1 MKKDRRKI
9 IYLFGRLARKQIA
22 LDGKHLSSCRGNET
36 IDLTR
41 VLLDLSGVKHTLQ
54 TAGFLRKLEQAL
66 PLIFGERGLLES
78 GTAGVL
84 GFALRLPGG
93 NFLLFTS
100 E

>member
-1 MKKDRRKI
+1 M

-22 LDGKHLSSCRGNET
+22 LDGKHLSSRRGNET

-41 VLLDLSGVKHTLQ
+41 ILLNLSGVEHTLQ
-54 TAGFLRKLEQAL
+54 SAGFLRKLEQAL
-66 PLIFGERGLLES
+66 PLIFGERGLLEG
-78 GTAGVL
+78 GTGGIL

-93 NFLLFTS
+93 DLLLFTG